1 MIDATPWGPVGYITY
16 KRTYARRLEK
26 VDHPSS
32 PKSALKEQAAAN
44 LTEEWPDTVDR
55 VVRSLDRQ
63 LGLKLEKDDEVFFRQ
78 AMLTLKGSVAGRFL
92 WQLGTPTV
100 EKLGLLSLQNCAMTV
115 VDDPIRPFTW
125 TMDALMLGCGVGYNL
140 QKENVA
146 KLPVVRS
153 VEITRRDTSD
163 AHFIVPDSREGWVE
177 LLRKTLKAHFITGK
191 SFSFSTICIRSKGA
205 PIKGFGGVAS
215 GPEEL
220 CQGIL
225 KINEILNLKAGAK
238 ISTVDALDLMNIIG
252 SIVVAGN
259 VRRSAQLALGDMDDV
274 GFLNAKRWDLGAIP
288 NWRSMSNNSVVCNDI
303 NKLPPSFWE
312 SYHGNGEPY
321 GLINLKL
328 SRQVGR
334 LGEVEY
340 PDPDVNGY
348 NPCGEQS
355 LANFETCCLSEI
367 FLPNLKS
374 MEEFKRLAR
383 ILYRINKHS
392 LALKCHARETEEIV
406 HKHMRMGIGITGY
419 MQASPEQKSW
429 LSPVYKELREYDKI
443 YSKKWG
449 WPQSIK
455 LTTIKPS
462 GTLSLLAGVTPG
474 CHPAFSQYFIRR
486 IRVSSGSFLVDQCR
500 KHGYHVEPQLNFDGT
515 QDPSTVVVEF
525 PCMYPKNTL
534 VAKDVT
540 ALDQLEHVKWLQTNW
555 SDNAVSCT
563 IYYEPEELAGIKK
576 WLLENYNHSIKT
588 CSFLLKQ
595 NHGFLQAPYEEIS
608 QETYMKLR
616 EKVRPITQT
625 HVDEDAF
632 EIADCDHRGCPTK

>member
-1 MIDATPWGPVGYITY
+1 MVDTTPWGPVGYITY
-16 KRTYARRLEK
+16 KRTYARRLDK
-26 VDHPSS
+26 KPS
-32 PKSALKEQAAAN
+32 PVASAQGASAAPP
-44 LTEEWPDTVDR
+44 TEEWPDTVDR
-55 VVRSLDRQ
+55 VLRSLDQQ
-63 LGLKLEKDDEVFFRQ
+63 LGLKLEPDEANFFRQ
-78 AMLTLKGSVAGRFL
+78 SMLNLKGSVAGRFL

-100 EKLGLLSLQNCAMTV
+100 ERLGLLSLQNCAMTV
-115 VDDPIRPFTW
+115 VNEPIRPFTW

-140 QKENVA
+140 QKEHVDL
-146 KLPVVRS
+146 LPKVRP
-153 VEITRRDTSD
+153 VTITRLDTND
-163 AHFIVPDSREGWVE
+163 ADFIVPDSREGWVE
-177 LLRKTLKAHFITGK
+177 LLRKTLEAHFITGK

-205 PIKGFGGVAS
+205 MIKGFGGVAS

-225 KINEILNLKAGAK
+225 QINGILNLKAGSK

-259 VRRSAQLALGDMDDV
+259 VRRSAQIALGDMDDLA
-274 GFLNAKRWDLGAIP
+274 FLRAKRWDLGTIP

-303 NKLPPSFWE
+303 RLLPESFWE

-321 GLINLKL
+321 GLINLNL
-328 SRQVGR
+328 SRKVGR
-334 LGEVEY
+334 VGETQY
-340 PDPDVNGY
+340 PDPNVMGY

-355 LANFETCCLSEI
+355 LASYETCCLAEI
-367 FLPNLKS
+367 FLPNLNS
-374 MEEFKRLAR
+374 FDEFQRLAR

-392 LALKCHARETEEIV
+392 LALKCHAPETEAIV

-419 MQASPEQKSW
+419 MQATQEQKDW
-429 LSPVYKELREYDKI
+429 LPRIYADLRQFDTI
-443 YSKKWG
+443 YSRKMG
-449 WPQSIK
+449 WPTSIK
-455 LTTIKPS
+455 LTTVKPS

-515 QDPSTVVVEF
+515 QDPSTVVIEF
-525 PCMYPKNTL
+525 PCRFPDQTL

-540 ALDQLEHVKWLQTNW
+540 AIDQLEHVKWLQTNW

-563 IYYEPEELAGIKK
+563 IYYEPEELEGIKQ
-576 WLLENYNHSIKT
+576 WLYKNYNDSIKT

-595 NHGFLQAPYEEIS
+595 NHGFLQAPYEEI
-608 QETYMKLR
+608 TR
-616 EKVRPITQT
+616 EVYEELKQQVRPISQT

-632 EIADCDHRGCPTK
+632 ELADCDHRGCPTK